1 MIKTWDNSC
10 LFEHLQLFTRG
21 HTRLE
26 LEILNDDK
34 LRKKL
39 NKEQTKALTSLIRK
53 FNSFDKKLDSCIKE
67 NTAVIENINFDIL

>member
-10 LFEHLQLFTRG
+10 LFEHLRRFTRG
-21 HTRLE
+21 HTDLE
-26 LEILNDDK
+26 LQILNDDK

-53 FNSFDKKLDSCIKE
+53 FNSYDNKLTNCIEHNKALKE
-67 NTAVIENINFDIL
+67 DINFDMV

>member
-53 FNSFDKKLDSCIKE
+53 FNSYDNKLTNCIEQNKALKE
-67 NTAVIENINFDIL
+67 NISFDIV

>member
-10 LFEHLQLFTRG
+10 LFEHLRKFTRVY
-21 HTRLE
+21 TYSE

-39 NKEQTKALTSLIRK
+39 NKEQNKALTSLIRK
-53 FNSFDKKLDSCIKE
+53 FNSYDNKLTNCIEQNK
-67 NTAVIENINFDIL
+67 ALKENINFDIA

>member
-53 FNSFDKKLDSCIKE
+53 FNSFDKKLDNCIKK
-67 NTAVIENINFDIL
+67 NTAVIEDINFDIF